1 MSKKLRMTE
10 GERSQD
16 QVNVIKKVLDKMK
29 KPIKNVPKNK
39 TFKIKDNKKKIILL
53 NVFFTLINQNKK
65 EGGLKIL
72 TPNQMLSRLPVTL
85 AQLKARNNSE
95 KN

>member
-39 TFKIKDNKKKIILL
+39 TFKIKDNKKK
-53 NVFFTLINQNKK
+53 K
-65 EGGLKIL
+65 
-72 TPNQMLSRLPVTL
+72 
-85 AQLKARNNSE
+85 
-95 KN
+95 